1 MPLDL
6 GIDNQ
11 LLEVVER
18 EEHENEDLIEFM
30 SSDWAYLIR
39 ELSVRHVVSKFQL

>member
-11 LLEVVER
+11 LLEVPSVVER
-18 EEHENEDLIEFM
+18 EEHENEYMTEFI
-30 SSDWAYLIR
+30 SPDWA
-39 ELSVRHVVSKFQL
+39 H